1 MIKLAATTAAPVAA
15 TAAKPSAALIA
26 YRTQRD
32 LLVRECLFLRA
43 EIAHLRSPN
52 PLDTDHDAIKA
63 LGAGIVQLQG
73 SMVKLRKASAMMI
86 HRKPLHVIKASEPVQ
101 ITGPGAVSPVAPQ
114 PGSLAAAIAAPST
127 EDAVQYSRM
136 VDALRAAERHGLR
149 STAVSEIKPG
159 VFVVDHTGPKARTG
173 RMAQMAALMPAPAAT
188 TPTETKA
195 AAKARKAPA
204 AAGPRPSS
212 TADAECGKL
221 LARDG
226 GATVAE
232 IRAATGWKGPI
243 MGGPVRAAKAVGK
256 TLKWDGAGEARRFT
270 LA

>member
-15 TAAKPSAALIA
+15 TAAKPSAA
-26 YRTQRD
+26 
-32 LLVRECLFLRA
+32 
-43 EIAHLRSPN
+43 
-52 PLDTDHDAIKA
+52 
-63 LGAGIVQLQG
+63 
-73 SMVKLRKASAMMI
+73 
-86 HRKPLHVIKASEPVQ
+86 
-101 ITGPGAVSPVAPQ
+101 
-114 PGSLAAAIAAPST
+114 
-127 EDAVQYSRM
+127 
-136 VDALRAAERHGLR
+136 
-149 STAVSEIKPG
+149 
-159 VFVVDHTGPKARTG
+159 
-173 RMAQMAALMPAPAAT
+173 
-188 TPTETKA
+188 
-195 AAKARKAPA
+195 AKARKAPAAPKA